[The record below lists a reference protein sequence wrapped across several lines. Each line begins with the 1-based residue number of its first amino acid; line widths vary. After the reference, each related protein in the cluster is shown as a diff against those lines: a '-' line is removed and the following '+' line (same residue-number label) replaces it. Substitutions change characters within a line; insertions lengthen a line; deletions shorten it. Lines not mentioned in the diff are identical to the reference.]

1 MAAQPEGDGPGGP
14 VVVVVIVA
22 VVVGSGGGGSG
33 GGGGG
38 GVERDDDIETYV
50 KAKLEQPDAHVST
63 HIQYN
68 CRGS

>member
-1 MAAQPEGDGPGGP
+1 MVQADLSSLLSLLPSSSI
-14 VVVVVIVA
+14 VVVVAAAAAA
-22 VVVGSGGGGSG
+22 VVVL
-33 GGGGG
+33 
-38 GVERDDDIETYV
+38 ERDDDIETYV